1 MEKKKGFT
9 LIELLA
15 VIVILVSMSLVV
27 VTSVSSSLERRDV
40 KECEEQIELAKNAAK
55 IYFSLNDVCDFSD
68 SSNSCMVG
76 IQTLK
81 DGNYFK
87 GNFING
93 QMNGL
98 GLFVWNDGSKYYGYY
113 KNNVKEGKG
122 KFIWP
127 DGKCFEGNFL
137 NGQPHGK
144 GIITITDENK
154 KIISSNEV
162 EYENGKLI

>member
-1 MEKKKGFT
+1 MNKKGST

-81 DGNYFK
+81 DGNYF
-87 GNFING
+87 
-93 QMNGL
+93 
-98 GLFVWNDGSKYYGYY
+98 
-113 KNNVKEGKG
+113 
-122 KFIWP
+122 
-127 DGKCFEGNFL
+127 
-137 NGQPHGK
+137 
-144 GIITITDENK
+144 
-154 KIISSNEV
+154 NEV
-162 EYENGKLI
+162 SKTNRLEDTDQVQFTTDGYKFLGNGECKEENS